1 MSHGRGGSP
10 GRRVAGQRSTLD
22 TTFFH
27 ARSLLA
33 IKVIAPKVGSERMTA
48 RLHNREHRYRRSLAW
63 ALVSCVGLVALMTSC
78 SDPAEEPLFTLLTPE
93 ETGIAFENTVVE
105 QEGFNVL
112 EYEYFYNGAGVAAGD
127 INNDGL
133 PDLFFSANL
142 VPDRLYL
149 NQGDLTFEDIT
160 ERAGLENSP
169 TWTTG
174 VTMADVNADGWLDI
188 YVCRSG
194 NVASDR
200 RRNVL
205 YINNGDLS
213 FTEQAAEYGLDRT
226 TYSNHAAFFDYDRD
240 GDLDAYLLNH
250 SIRRY
255 SKFVVDYM
263 RNQRDSLAGDMLLR
277 NDDGW
282 FTDVSEKAGII
293 GNPLGFGL
301 AAIVSD
307 INRDGWLDLFVSND
321 YIEDD
326 YLYIN
331 QQDGTFAESIRS
343 HLTHTSYSSMG
354 ADIADINN
362 DGVVDIV
369 TLDMLAED
377 HYRQKILKGPE
388 DYRFYAQMREDGFH
402 EQYMRNM
409 LHISQDGRYVE
420 IGQLAGIS
428 NTDWSWA
435 ALLADFDLD
444 GYKDLFI
451 TNGYLRDY
459 TNLDFLKTTLV
470 DAYREASA
478 RGETLSSLDM
488 VQRMPSSKLKN
499 YMFRNRADWTF
510 ENRTEAWAMDQP
522 TVSSGAAVADLD
534 ADGDLDL
541 IVNNINEPAFV
552 YRNEATD
559 SQVNHFLRVLLEGP
573 EDNRLGIGANVMIT
587 GGTERFYQEM
597 IPGRGYLSAVEP
609 VLVFGLGQLENA
621 DLQITWPD
629 GRRQTLSDVAANQTL
644 VLRHADAD
652 APMAIAKEAT
662 EPLFTEIAGFG
673 LDYRHEENPFVDF
686 DREPLLPHVLSREGP
701 ALAAGDINGDGLED
715 LIVGGAMGSEAG
727 LFLQQADGSFRR
739 VSLPAL
745 SDHRGYEDTE
755 ALLFDADGDGDIDL
769 YMVSG
774 GNSEEEG
781 SALYQD
787 RLYENEGFGRLVY
800 RPGALPSIPTSGTT
814 VAAHDMDN
822 DGDLDLFVGGRVR
835 PGRYPLAPQSYL
847 LENTGGEFR
856 DVTAE
861 HADALVDLGMVT
873 DALWVDI
880 AGDDSEELVIA
891 GEWQPI
897 RVFAHDNGRAFTEIT
912 DRLGLGQTNGFWN
925 VLAVADLDGDG
936 DTDLVAGNRGVNT
949 QISMTAAEPASL
961 YAVDVDHSGTVLPLM
976 SAFIGGQE
984 HPVIWRDQLVGE
996 APSFAVR
1003 FPTYASYADATMQKV
1018 LTSDERAGATTLH
1031 AFTSETSLFENR
1043 DDAGMRRKP
1052 LPVAV
1057 QAAPVQ
1063 DILVGDYNDDGIM
1076 DLLLA
1081 GNNYGVRAEV
1091 GRDAAGRGLVL
1102 LGAKQGD
1109 LSFHRAGYSGFIAP
1123 GDVRK
1128 IAAVRVQDIAL
1139 IVVATNDDLLRA
1151 FAPSHT
1157 ITP

>member
-1 MSHGRGGSP
+1 MA
-10 GRRVAGQRSTLD
+10 VC
-22 TTFFH
+22 
-27 ARSLLA
+27 
-33 IKVIAPKVGSERMTA
+33 VY
-48 RLHNREHRYRRSLAW
+48 NRERRYRVLAAW
-63 ALVSCVGLVALMTSC
+63 ALASCVGFVGLLASC
-78 SDPAEEPLFTLLTPE
+78 SDTAEEPLFTLLTPE
-93 ETGIAFENTVVE
+93 DTGIAFENTVVE

-133 PDLFFSANL
+133 PDLFFSANM
-142 VPDRLYL
+142 VADRLYL
-149 NQGDLTFEDIT
+149 NKGDLTFEDIT
-160 ERAGLENSP
+160 ERAGLENAP

-213 FTEQAAEYGLDRT
+213 FTEQAAEYGLDRS

-282 FTDVSEKAGII
+282 FTDVSEEAGII

-307 INRDGWLDLFVSND
+307 INRDGWLDLYVSND

-331 QQDGTFAESIRS
+331 QQNGAFAESIRS
-343 HLTHTSYSSMG
+343 YLTHTSYSSMG

-388 DYRFYAQMREDGFH
+388 DYRFYAKMREDGFH

-409 LHISQDGRYVE
+409 LHISQDGRYLEV
-420 IGQLAGIS
+420 GQLAGIS

-470 DAYREASA
+470 DAFREASA

-488 VQRMPSSKLKN
+488 VQRMPSTKLKN
-499 YMFRNRADWTF
+499 YVFRNQGDWTF
-510 ENRTEAWAMDQP
+510 ANHTEAWGMDQP

-534 ADGDLDL
+534 ADGDLDV

-559 SQVNHFLRVLLEGP
+559 AQAHHFLRVLLEGP
-573 EDNRLGIGANVMIT
+573 EENRLGIGASVMIT
-587 GGTERFYQEM
+587 GGNERFHQEM
-597 IPGRGYLSAVEP
+597 IPGRGYLSSVEP
-609 VLVFGLGQLENA
+609 VLLFGLGQLEQV

-629 GRRQTLSDVAANQTL
+629 GRRQTLSGVATNQSL
-644 VLRHADAD
+644 LLRYADAT
-652 APMAIAKEAT
+652 ASVAIAEEVAG
-662 EPLFTEIAGFG
+662 PLFTEIAGFG
-673 LDYRHEENPFVDF
+673 LDYRHQENPFVDF
-686 DREPLLPHVLSREGP
+686 DREPLLPHLLSREGP
-701 ALAAGDINGDGLED
+701 ALATGDINGDGLED
-715 LIVGGAMGSEAG
+715 VIVGGAMGSEAG
-727 LFLQQADGSFRR
+727 LFLQQADGFFRR
-739 VSLPAL
+739 VGLPAL
-745 SDHRGYEDTE
+745 SNHLDYEDTE
-755 ALLFDADGDGDIDL
+755 ALLFDADGDRDLDL

-774 GNSEEEG
+774 GNSQEEG

-787 RLYENEGFGRLVY
+787 RLYENEGFGRLAY
-800 RPGALPSIPTSGTT
+800 RPEALPSMATSGTT

-835 PGRYPLAPQSYL
+835 SGRYPLSPQSYL
-847 LENTGGEFR
+847 LENSGGVFR

-861 HADALVDLGMVT
+861 HADALVGLGMVT
-873 DALWVDI
+873 DALWADI
-880 AGDDSEELVIA
+880 TGDGSEELVVA

-897 RVFAHDNGRAFTEIT
+897 RAFAHNNGRAFTEIT

-925 VLAVADLDGDG
+925 VLVAADLDGDG
-936 DTDLVAGNRGVNT
+936 DADLVAGNRGVNT
-949 QISMTAAEPASL
+949 QISVTPNEPASL
-961 YAVDVDHSGTVLPLM
+961 YAVDVGHSGAMLPLM
-976 SAFIGGQE
+976 SAFIGSQE
-984 HPVIWRDQLVGE
+984 HPVVWRDQLVGE

-1003 FPTYASYADATMQKV
+1003 FPTHASYADATMQHV
-1018 LTSDERAGATTLH
+1018 LTSDERARATTLH
-1031 AFTSETSLFENR
+1031 AYTSETILFENR
-1043 DDAGMRRKP
+1043 GGSGMRRTS
-1052 LPVAV
+1052 LPIVV
-1057 QAAPVQ
+1057 QAAPVR
-1063 DILVGDYNDDGIM
+1063 DILVGDYNDDGVM

-1102 LGAKQGD
+1102 LGARQGD
-1109 LSFHRAGYSGFIAP
+1109 LSFRRAGHSGFFAP

-1128 IAAVRVQDIAL
+1128 LASVLVQDVAL
-1139 IVVATNDDLLRA
+1139 ILVATNDDVLRT

>member
-1 MSHGRGGSP
+1 MVCCVSLIP
-10 GRRVAGQRSTLD
+10 
-22 TTFFH
+22 
-27 ARSLLA
+27 LLA
-33 IKVIAPKVGSERMTA
+33 
-48 RLHNREHRYRRSLAW
+48 
-63 ALVSCVGLVALMTSC
+63 SC
-78 SDPAEEPLFTLLTPE
+78 SDPAEAPLFTLLTPE

-127 INNDGL
+127 LNNDGL
-133 PDLFFSANL
+133 PDLYFSANM

-149 NQGDLTFEDIT
+149 NKGDLIFEDIT
-160 ERAGLENSP
+160 ERAGLEDAP

-174 VTMADVNADGWLDI
+174 VTMADINADGWLDI

-205 YINNGDLS
+205 YINNGDLT
-213 FTEQAAEYGLDRT
+213 FTEQAAEYGLDLS

-277 NDDGW
+277 NDDGM
-282 FTDVSEKAGII
+282 FTNVSEEAGII

-307 INRDGWLDLFVSND
+307 INQDGWPDLYVSND

-331 QQDGTFAESIRS
+331 QRDGTFAESIRS
-343 HLTHTSYSSMG
+343 FLTHTSYSSMG

-362 DGVVDIV
+362 DGVSDIV

-388 DYRFYAQMREDGFH
+388 DHRFYAEMREDGFH

-409 LHISQDGRYVE
+409 LHVSQDGRYIE

-478 RGETLSSLDM
+478 RRETLSSLDM

-499 YMFRNRADWTF
+499 YMFRNQADWTF

-534 ADGDLDL
+534 VDGDLDL
-541 IVNNINEPAFV
+541 IVNNVNEAAFV

-559 SQVNHFLRVLLEGP
+559 TLPHHFLRVLLDGP
-573 EDNRLGIGANVMIT
+573 EGNRQGIGASVTIT
-587 GGTERFYQEM
+587 GGTERFHQEM

-609 VLVFGLGQLENA
+609 VLVFGLGRLEQA

-629 GRRQTLSDVAANQTL
+629 GRRQALSDVAANQSL
-644 VLRHADAD
+644 VLRYADAGGLVAMPEETTD
-652 APMAIAKEAT
+652 
-662 EPLFTEIAGFG
+662 PLFTEIAGLG
-673 LDYRHEENPFVDF
+673 LGYQHQENAFVDF

-701 ALAAGDINGDGLED
+701 ALAAGDLNGDGLED
-715 LIVGGAMGSEAG
+715 VIVGGAMGSEAG
-727 LFLQQADGSFRR
+727 LFLQQVDGSFRR
-739 VSLPAL
+739 VIVPAL
-745 SDHRGYEDTE
+745 SDHREYEDTE
-755 ALLFDADGDGDIDL
+755 ALLFDADGDRDIDL

-787 RLYENEGFGRLVY
+787 RLYENEGFGRLAY
-800 RPGALPSIPTSGTT
+800 RPEALPSMPTSGTT

-861 HADALVDLGMVT
+861 HADVLVGLGMVT
-873 DALWVDI
+873 DALWADI
-880 AGDDSEELVIA
+880 TGDDSEELVVA

-897 RVFAHDNGRAFTEIT
+897 RVFAHNNGRAFTEIT
-912 DRLGLGQTNGFWN
+912 DRLGLEQTNGFWN
-925 VLAVADLDGDG
+925 VLAAADLDGDG
-936 DTDLVAGNRGVNT
+936 DADLVAGNRGVNT
-949 QISMTAAEPASL
+949 QISMTLAEPASL
-961 YAVDVDHSGTVLPLM
+961 YAVDVDHSGRILPIM

-996 APSFAVR
+996 APLLAVR
-1003 FPTYASYADATMQKV
+1003 FPTYASYASATMQDV
-1018 LTSDERAGATTLH
+1018 MTSDERARATILH
-1031 AFTSETSLFENR
+1031 AYTSETSLFENR
-1043 DDAGMRRKP
+1043 GESGMHCNP
-1052 LPVAV
+1052 LPIAV
-1057 QAAPVQ
+1057 QAAPVR

-1091 GRDAAGRGLVL
+1091 GRDAAGRGVVL
-1102 LGAKQGD
+1102 LGTEEGG
-1109 LSFHRAGYSGFIAP
+1109 LSFRRAGHSGFFTP

-1128 IAAVRVQDIAL
+1128 LAAVRIQDSAL
-1139 IVVATNDDLLRA
+1139 IVVATNDDALRS
-1151 FAPSHT
+1151 FTPSHA